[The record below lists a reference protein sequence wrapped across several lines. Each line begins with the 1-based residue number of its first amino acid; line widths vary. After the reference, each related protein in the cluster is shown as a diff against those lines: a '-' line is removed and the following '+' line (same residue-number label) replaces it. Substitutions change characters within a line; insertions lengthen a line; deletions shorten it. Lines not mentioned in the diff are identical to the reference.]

1 MAFSFNWAGLS
12 VPQVNVT
19 QPAITSEDFRAMG
32 TAARGYKNR
41 QAASEFADKID
52 NYRRGIFADKQAN
65 QKRIAE
71 IEAEIA
77 RLEQE
82 NAQLSA
88 VSQQPNPGQNI
99 QGITTD
105 PSVRNAENG
114 WVTPDEYDAILFD
127 PNKANEEQIKLMQ
140 QALGVTADGDWGGES
155 QSAYDKKYGYLFL

>member
-12 VPQVNVT
+12 MPQVNVT
-19 QPAITSEDFRAMG
+19 QPAVTNEDFRAMG
-32 TAARGYKNR
+32 VAARDYKNR
-41 QAASEFADKID
+41 QAASEFANKID
-52 NYRRGIFADKQAN
+52 NYRRGIFADQQGN

-88 VSQQPNPGQNI
+88 VPQQPNPGQNI

-114 WVTPDEYDAILFD
+114 WVTPDEYDAIMFD
-127 PNKANEEQIKLMQ
+127 PDNANEEQIKLMQ
-140 QALGVTADGDWGGES
+140 QALGVKDDGIWGEKS
-155 QSAYDKKYGYLFL
+155 KMAFNKKYGTLFL

>member
-19 QPAITSEDFRAMG
+19 QPAVTNEDFRAMG
-32 TAARGYKNR
+32 VAARGYKNR
-41 QAASEFADKID
+41 QAASEFANKID

-82 NAQLSA
+82 NAQLSEVPQVTQTETEHDSA
-88 VSQQPNPGQNI
+88 WMP
-99 QGITTD
+99 TEEEY
-105 PSVRNAENG
+105 NA
-114 WVTPDEYDAILFD
+114 IMFD
-127 PNKANEEQIKLMQ
+127 PETANAEQIKAMQ
-140 QALGVTADGDWGGES
+140 IAVGATPDGKWGPKSE
-155 QSAYDKKYGYLFL
+155 SAYDAKYGYLYSPDRHYFF

>member
-19 QPAITSEDFRAMG
+19 QPAVTNEDFRAMG

-41 QAASEFADKID
+41 QAASEFANKID

-88 VSQQPNPGQNI
+88 VSQVTQAESEHESAWMP
-99 QGITTD
+99 TD
-105 PSVRNAENG
+105 EEYNA
-114 WVTPDEYDAILFD
+114 IMFD
-127 PNKANEEQIKLMQ
+127 PETATAEQIKAMQ
-140 QALGVTADGDWGGES
+140 IAIGATPDGQWGPNS
-155 QSAYDKKYGYLFL
+155 QSAYDTKYGYLYSPDRQYFF